1 MGLIVSCMIY
11 RMITKAYKVTGWS
24 LANFSRET
32 GVSRK
37 RLREML
43 NGTTKSL
50 SWANTEAVFK
60 ALGIGIFKRIP

>member
-1 MGLIVSCMIY
+1 MGFIILCMIY
-11 RMITKAYKVTGWS
+11 QQIKKAYKVTGWS
-24 LANFSRET
+24 LAKFSRET

-60 ALGIGIFKRIP
+60 AIGIGLFNA